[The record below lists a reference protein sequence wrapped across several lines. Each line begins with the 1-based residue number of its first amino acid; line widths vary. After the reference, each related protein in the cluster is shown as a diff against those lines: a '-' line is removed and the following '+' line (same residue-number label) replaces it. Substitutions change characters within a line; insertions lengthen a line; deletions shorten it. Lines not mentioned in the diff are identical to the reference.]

1 MYKTSLIATVVAMA
15 SAKTLEGKPAAS
27 TGDAV
32 ARIVYPD
39 GETDAVQVDPNL
51 YPAVFKWP

>member
-15 SAKTLEGKPAAS
+15 SAKTLQGKMDAS

-39 GETDAVQVDPNL
+39 GETANVQVDPNL